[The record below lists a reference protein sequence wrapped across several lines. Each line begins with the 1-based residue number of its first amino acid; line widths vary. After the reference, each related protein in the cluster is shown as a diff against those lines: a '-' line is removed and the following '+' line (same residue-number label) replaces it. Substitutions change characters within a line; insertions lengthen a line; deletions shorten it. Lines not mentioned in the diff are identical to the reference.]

1 MGHKNNIIVEWVST
15 IWYGILIEEGAL
27 TEVVIPIFVPDR
39 IISLPFKT
47 IPELVANTQYK
58 ILLIPGT
65 SFEDSFRYSKDP
77 VWQTAFKDR
86 IEEHLPAHNNL
97 DRIDFMNILLEDG
110 TAAYYDNYD
119 SIV

>member
-1 MGHKNNIIVEWVST
+1 MLVSYLST
-15 IWYGILIEEGAL
+15 
-27 TEVVIPIFVPDR
+27 R

-77 VWQTAFKDR
+77 VWQTAFKER
-86 IEEHLPAHNNL
+86 IEEHLPDHNNF

-119 SIV
+119 SVV